1 MTNENKAQRDRTLIL
16 RCIFE
21 KWNPVAMGCKEEQG
35 PKDCALCQV
44 YNNRNDCALCQVYND
59 RNDCKGC
66 PIAEQTGYPLC
77 KGSPYDDYNNF
88 LGGYKQD
95 IISARDAMAYEIE
108 YLISLLAQEDQDN
121 LEILYKEWVL
131 EGLCTNRIEVGDEYC
146 SHT

>member
-44 YNNRNDCALCQVYND
+44 YNNRS
-59 RNDCKGC
+59 DCKGC
-66 PIAEQTGYPLC
+66 PIVEQTGYPLC
-77 KGSPYDDYNNF
+77 KGTPYDDYDNF
-88 LGGYKQD
+88 LGSYEED
-95 IISARDAMAYEIE
+95 IISARDAMVDEIE
-108 YLISLLAQEDQDN
+108 FLISLLSREDQDN
-121 LEILYKEWVL
+121 LEILHKEWVL
-131 EGLCTNRIEVGDEYC
+131 ESLSTNHLEVGDIYR